1 MPLFNVIMLRRNF
14 LKKIIFF
21 TVGIISMSN
30 KLLAKEVFSKEIFKD
45 GIFYNNYIDHK
56 MTTFKQFWKWRK
68 ESKKPEPMSFPLA
81 KNDPKF
87 LQENRSQK
95 TLTWIGHASF
105 LIQIDG
111 INILTDPHLT
121 KRASPVVFA
130 GPSRTTPPG
139 LDINDLPEIDVI
151 VISHNHYDHLDYQ
164 TILNITRKQIT
175 NQPLIL
181 VPLKLKKLVESFG
194 ARNVKELGWWDTTN
208 FKNLNIHAVPV
219 QHWSNRSFNTN
230 KTLWCGW
237 VFENKNFKCIFVG
250 DTGYSKDFATI
261 QQRFGHMDLSLIPI
275 GAYAPRW
282 FMKYHHCN
290 VDEAI
295 QIHKDLKSKKS
306 IAMHWGTFQLTDEP
320 MDEPIKLLK
329 KLAPEKN
336 LLSNEF
342 VAMTHGES
350 KIL

>member
-1 MPLFNVIMLRRNF
+1 MPLFNLIMLRRNF

-81 KNDPKF
+81 KNDPTF

-175 NQPLIL
+175 
-181 VPLKLKKLVESFG
+181 KDRKST
-194 ARNVKELGWWDTTN
+194 R
-208 FKNLNIHAVPV
+208 LNSSH
-219 QHWSNRSFNTN
+219 S
-230 KTLWCGW
+230 
-237 VFENKNFKCIFVG
+237 
-250 DTGYSKDFATI
+250 
-261 QQRFGHMDLSLIPI
+261 QQSRMPSS
-275 GAYAPRW
+275 A
-282 FMKYHHCN
+282 
-290 VDEAI
+290 
-295 QIHKDLKSKKS
+295 
-306 IAMHWGTFQLTDEP
+306 
-320 MDEPIKLLK
+320 
-329 KLAPEKN
+329 
-336 LLSNEF
+336 
-342 VAMTHGES
+342 
-350 KIL
+350 